1 MSWDKFARLHS
12 PVRCVVRGDRFAF
25 PVLIVKM
32 AVSCEVVNE
41 LLDLSLGIVRA
52 CVQTACDTTIPLE
65 IRQLNVGAS
74 EYNLGG

>member
-1 MSWDKFARLHS
+1 
-12 PVRCVVRGDRFAF
+12 VRFVVRGDRFAL

-32 AVSCEVVNE
+32 AVSDEVISE

-52 CVQTACDTTIPLE
+52 CVETACDTTIPLE
-65 IRQLNVGAS
+65 IRQLIVGAS